1 MRIAE
6 QRLGVGA
13 WGTLKD
19 KALPGTKNVVDT
31 HVLELA
37 WRVDPRT
44 GDTAIFTVGG
54 NGYAVKET
62 AEEVAEA
69 VRQEKAAIIRSANQA
84 GGPRPRL
91 SLVDNNDT

>member
-1 MRIAE
+1 MIALT
-6 QRLGVGA
+6 RLHGDQFF
-13 WGTLKD
+13 LNED
-19 KALPGTKNVVDT
+19 MI
-31 HVLELA
+31 E
-37 WRVDPRT
+37 RVDPRT

-54 NGYAVKET
+54 NVYAVKET